1 METTRKAI
9 QEKKN
14 GFRKCKEKFK
24 KFKKYQL
31 EKDSSIQTGG
41 KV

>member
-14 GFRKCKEKFK
+14 GFRKCKKKFK
-24 KFKKYQL
+24 KFKKYKL
-31 EKDSSIQTGG
+31 EKNSLIQMSG